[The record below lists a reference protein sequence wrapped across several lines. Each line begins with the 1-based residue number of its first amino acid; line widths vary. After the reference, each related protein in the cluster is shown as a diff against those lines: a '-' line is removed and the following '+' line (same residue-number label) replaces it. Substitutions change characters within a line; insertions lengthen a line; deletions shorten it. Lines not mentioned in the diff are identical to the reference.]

1 MINNN
6 LFNVC
11 SLQIKV
17 ASNYNKAKDTFVSEI
32 MYVQRIFIYLFNIQA
47 QTKKNVDVSSD
58 DLSQY
63 TCNHPTRQLYVIM
76 SICQIMRSTC
86 QELSDN
92 SS

>member
-47 QTKKNVDVSSD
+47 QTKKK
-58 DLSQY
+58 
-63 TCNHPTRQLYVIM
+63 C
-76 SICQIMRSTC
+76 
-86 QELSDN
+86 
-92 SS
+92 

>member
-17 ASNYNKAKDTFVSEI
+17 VSIYNKAKDTFVSEI

-63 TCNHPTRQLYVIM
+63 TCNQ
-76 SICQIMRSTC
+76 
-86 QELSDN
+86 DN
-92 SS
+92 FT